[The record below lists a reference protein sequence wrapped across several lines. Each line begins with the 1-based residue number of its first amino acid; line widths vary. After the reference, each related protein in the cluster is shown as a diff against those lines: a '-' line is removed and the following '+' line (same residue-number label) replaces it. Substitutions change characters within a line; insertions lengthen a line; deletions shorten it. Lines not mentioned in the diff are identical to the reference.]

1 MAKIGYA
8 RVSSNTQD
16 YQGQVDALKAAGCER
31 IYSEKM
37 SGKSTSG
44 RRQFE
49 KLMKELLPGD
59 TVVVA
64 KLDRLARS
72 SRDLHNI
79 IFELDSLDCGF
90 LSLGD
95 SWCDT
100 TTSTGRLMLTIM
112 GGIAEFERKLIRQ
125 RCDEGIARA
134 KAELATAQWRLE
146 RTELRA
152 LADGTINNL
161 TVRVGDTARA
171 EVPLIGVVDAAAWRI
186 VANYKQDYLRYFRVG
201 GTAWV
206 WLDSHPWQLHRARIT
221 GVARAI
227 NREQTAS
234 ELLPY
239 VAPTTDWIRLQRRS
253 RYR

>member
-1 MAKIGYA
+1 MGLEMAKIGYA

-16 YQGQVDALKAAGCER
+16 YQGQVEALKAAGCER

-37 SGKSTSG
+37 SGKPTNG

-49 KLMKELLPGD
+49 KLMKDLLPGD

-79 IFELDSLDCGF
+79 IHELDGLSCGF
-90 LSLGD
+90 LSLGE

-100 TTSTGRLMLTIM
+100 TTSHGRLMLTIM

-134 KAELATAQWRLE
+134 KAKGTKFGRKRSLSPEQVKIAADRYAKGETMAELAEVYGVSEPTIWRSLQPE
-146 RTELRA
+146 
-152 LADGTINNL
+152 I
-161 TVRVGDTARA
+161 
-171 EVPLIGVVDAAAWRI
+171 
-186 VANYKQDYLRYFRVG
+186 
-201 GTAWV
+201 
-206 WLDSHPWQLHRARIT
+206 
-221 GVARAI
+221 
-227 NREQTAS
+227 QTA
-234 ELLPY
+234 
-239 VAPTTDWIRLQRRS
+239 A
-253 RYR
+253 

>member
-1 MAKIGYA
+1 MGRIGYA
-8 RVSSNTQD
+8 RVSSNSQD

-79 IFELDSLDCGF
+79 IFELDRLSCGF
-90 LSLGD
+90 LSLGE

-100 TTSTGRLMLTIM
+100 TTSAGRLMLTIM
-112 GGIAEFERKLIRQ
+112 GGIAEFERDLIRK
-125 RCDEGIARA
+125 RCEEGIERA
-134 KAELATAQWRLE
+134 KAKGTKFGRKRSLSPEQVKIAADRYAKGETMAELAEVYGVSEPTIWRSLQSE
-146 RTELRA
+146 T
-152 LADGTINNL
+152 
-161 TVRVGDTARA
+161 
-171 EVPLIGVVDAAAWRI
+171 AAA
-186 VANYKQDYLRYFRVG
+186 A
-201 GTAWV
+201 
-206 WLDSHPWQLHRARIT
+206 
-221 GVARAI
+221 
-227 NREQTAS
+227 
-234 ELLPY
+234 
-239 VAPTTDWIRLQRRS
+239 
-253 RYR
+253 